1 MSIST
6 LSKEKVTIKQ
16 AISDFFLSCKVEGKS
31 SETAVCQDLKMA
43 NVQLWCQFSF
53 DGGPQCTIH
62 RTFSL
67 SFNLT

>member
-31 SETAVCQDLKMA
+31 SETAVCQGLKIA
-43 NVQLWCQFSF
+43 NVQLWCQNRQEM
-53 DGGPQCTIH
+53 GGTGLEPVTPCV
-62 RTFSL
+62 
-67 SFNLT
+67 